1 MKFEYNLECPNEL
14 NDLISEECYI
24 CGRSNDDL
32 KTLRTRNI
40 DAQIKRFENALV
52 ELKERYNKS
61 VQEILE
67 STKENNFLDIQINTI
82 TEDLNTFRKKIP
94 HLDVF
99 LEPFSSYCHDY
110 SELEKYRGK
119 NFRYIWNM
127 YKEKME
133 NNPDNCPAIV
143 NIKKKIADFNKEKLR
158 LQKQEV
164 KNELDSM
171 HLLKSRFE
179 YYEIAICPIC
189 YILIEQR
196 GALVKRGGLVIRPT
210 IRSLF

>member
-1 MKFEYNLECPNEL
+1 MKFEYNLEYPNEL
-14 NDLISEECYI
+14 NNLISEECYI

-82 TEDLNTFRKKIP
+82 TEDFDTFRKKIP
-94 HLDVF
+94 YLNEF

-143 NIKKKIADFNKEKLR
+143 KIKQNIANLNKEKLH
-158 LQKQEV
+158 LQEQEV
-164 KNELDSM
+164 KNEFESM
-171 HLLKSRFE
+171 HLLKSRFQN
-179 YYEIAICPIC
+179 YEIAICPIC
-189 YILIEQR
+189 YNLIDQK
-196 GALVKRGGLVIRPT
+196 GALVERPT